1 MQHIQHRRITTKV
14 KAPMLSMQ
22 ESRQVIGQRIK
33 EARLNS
39 GMSQC
44 DIAAI
49 LHCDQTTVSRMER
62 GIISPDCAE
71 IRLLSSAFQ
80 LSILYLL
87 GYPTFVVSAVSED

>member
-1 MQHIQHRRITTKV
+1 MQHIQHRRLTTRV
-14 KAPMLSMQ
+14 KAPILSIQ
-22 ESRQVIGQRIK
+22 ESRQIIGQRMK
-33 EARLNS
+33 EARLNC
-39 GMSQC
+39 GMSQW
-44 DIAAI
+44 DVAAI

-87 GYPTFVVSAVSED
+87 GYPTFVVSTVSED